1 MKTQVTKNYV
11 LQAHASDAWRPVAEY
26 PETGK
31 KEALGLLKYKKK
43 AEKGMKWRVVLRTIK
58 EKKIA

>member
-11 LQAHASDAWRPVAEY
+11 LQAHASDAWRQVAEY
-26 PETGK
+26 PETAK

-43 AEKGMKWRVVLRTIK
+43 AEKSVKWRVVLRTIK